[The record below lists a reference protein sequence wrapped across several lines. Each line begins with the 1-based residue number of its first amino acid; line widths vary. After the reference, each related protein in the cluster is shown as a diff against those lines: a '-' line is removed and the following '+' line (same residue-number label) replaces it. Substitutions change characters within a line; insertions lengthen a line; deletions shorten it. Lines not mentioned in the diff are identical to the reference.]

1 MILGQKLQHSWK
13 NIGTKATPSN
23 FLGNKVNDQFRRRLL
38 VIGPHNVRPQHSPI
52 ERK

>member
-13 NIGTKATPSN
+13 NVGTKVIPSN
-23 FLGNKVNDQFRRRLL
+23 FLGNKVNDQFRRRVL
-38 VIGPHNVRPQHSPI
+38 IAGHNVGPKHSPI